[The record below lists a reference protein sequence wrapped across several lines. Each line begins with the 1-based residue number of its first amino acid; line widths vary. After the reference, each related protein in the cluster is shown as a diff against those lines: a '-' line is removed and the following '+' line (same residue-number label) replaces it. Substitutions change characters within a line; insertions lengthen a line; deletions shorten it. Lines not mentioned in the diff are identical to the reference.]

1 MKSKLLA
8 LASVAAVATC
18 LAPISASAGSLG
30 LSVNSVCEVGTCSS
44 LTPLA
49 AGGSVSLPFSFD
61 ITLLNGDVFGLAGTI
76 TGSNSGGD
84 ILQTTQLYSAQYLG
98 NNGNN
103 VASQTD
109 QLTVLAISE
118 FATTSGISGTTTES
132 ISGSFS
138 PGVASGSAVSLQFT
152 SSDGVTLSLGP
163 FTSSPFNGSQA
174 TTENFAS
181 TTTWNETF
189 SLTFG
194 AGSAAGS
201 CIDINISTACPS
213 VAVPGPIVGAGL
225 PGLIFASG
233 GLLGWWRRR
242 KKIAC

>member
-1 MKSKLLA
+1 MTSKFVA
-8 LASVAAVATC
+8 LASFAAVATC
-18 LAPISASAGSLG
+18 LAPISASAGSIG

-49 AGGSVSLPFSFD
+49 NGGSVSLPFSFD
-61 ITLLNGDVFGLAGTI
+61 FTLLNGDVFALAGTI
-76 TGSNSGGD
+76 TGSNIGGS
-84 ILQTTQLYSAQYLG
+84 LLTTQLYSAQYLG

-118 FATTSGISGTTTES
+118 FATTSGSPGPVTES

-138 PGVASGSAVSLQFT
+138 PGIASGSAVSLQFDT
-152 SSDGVTLSLGP
+152 SDGVHLSLGP
-163 FTSSPFNGSQA
+163 FTSSPFSDTKS
-174 TTENFAS
+174 TTETRAS

-201 CIDINISTACPS
+201 CIDINTSTACPS
-213 VAVPGPIVGAGL
+213 VAVPGPIAGAGL
-225 PGLIFASG
+225 PGLILASG

-242 KKIAC
+242 RKTA